1 MALGIEKITLLGVSY
16 GTRVAGEYARRF
28 PDRTA
33 ALILDSPVA
42 LDAIEA
48 DGLDG
53 IAAMPR
59 VLREVCAAGPCATTV
74 DDAAAALNAAV
85 RRVRRG
91 DVRGPQV
98 VSRKGRRATVDMINI
113 GELRV
118 YNAVQFASALGPIR
132 SALPAALQSLARGD
146 AAPLIHLSN
155 LDLDRARPD
164 DLPDEIDL
172 PFSASRFHAT
182 MCLEAALPWR
192 TDSALDTRQAA
203 EDAYVKA
210 LGPKPFAPFS
220 VETVR
225 GAGTA
230 IRCSNWPATPAPEPP
245 PATTPDVPVL
255 VLSGRE
261 DLVTPVEQARE
272 VAATYPRAT
281 LLEIPHVGHSVM
293 NDSACARAA
302 AATFIAGTTPEPC
315 AGDPQ
320 HPAAAYAPGT
330 LRGKRAVAQAT
341 IDGVRR
347 HLEASREHVRPAHAL
362 RAVGAARRLHARP
375 ARELRPARRRVGAA
389 GPGERALERHRERPA
404 DAVRRHPRRGA
415 RAPLRRDPLITPL
428 ALPPHRNRR
437 PTAASKGGMNKLVA
451 TLLSLTALAAI
462 PATANAQSSTTVR
475 ITNQNSK
482 ALSVVNGSVV
492 QAPFTNRA
500 DQKWAMTSLGNVGG
514 SKVAFT
520 YRSLSTGRC
529 LDIEGPGS
537 GRAIVLRPCST
548 TKRSQHWVRDFAQN
562 TTFLATVNRS
572 TGLAMSVKNRSRITG
587 AAIVQ
592 EFNSGGTHQKWS
604 VFGFGS

>member
-1 MALGIEKITLLGVSY
+1 VPLLLALALLALFAAPAAAACPQQARCGTLRVPLDHSGATPGTMPLAYGILPASGPRTGTIVFLTGGPGEPAVRYAPEVASELAPVRATHDIVLVDQRGTGDSGDTRCGIFEFPGECAKRLGAKRPFLTTAETARDIEALRVALGIEKVTLLGVSY

-98 VSRKGRRATVDMINI
+98 VSRKGRRATVEMINI

-203 EDAYVKA
+203 EDAYVRA

-315 AGDPQ
+315 AGDPK
-320 HPAAAYAPGT
+320 HPAAAYVPGT

-347 HLEASREHVRPAHAL
+347 HLEASRDMFGPHTRYELWGQRGGYTLVRRGSFDL
-362 RAVGAARRLHARP
+362 RDV
-375 ARELRPARRRVGAA
+375 EWVRRVRVSG
-389 GPGERALERHRERPA
+389 RL
-404 DAVRRHPRRGA
+404 
-415 RAPLRRDPLITPL
+415 
-428 ALPPHRNRR
+428 
-437 PTAASKGGMNKLVA
+437 SA
-451 TLLSLTALAAI
+451 T
-462 PATANAQSSTTVR
+462 
-475 ITNQNSK
+475 
-482 ALSVVNGSVV
+482 
-492 QAPFTNRA
+492 
-500 DQKWAMTSLGNVGG
+500 
-514 SKVAFT
+514 
-520 YRSLSTGRC
+520 
-529 LDIEGPGS
+529 GS
-537 GRAIVLRPCST
+537 GRLTLSGAT
-548 TKRSQHWVRDFAQN
+548 HGEVRVRRFV
-562 TTFLATVNRS
+562 ATP
-572 TGLAMSVKNRSRITG
+572 
-587 AAIVQ
+587 
-592 EFNSGGTHQKWS
+592 
-604 VFGFGS
+604 